1 MVKNISREGVSEAEE
16 SLLSKG
22 QKFSPVELDPPMIRM
37 QKELNRFFRLIRIK
51 WAFREK
57 TDSRSEIEKKFYEK
71 SDWEPPSASKELENF
86 ISSIQTKFDK
96 WTPPRFI
103 KDNIT
108 REERNF
114 IKNLDEEMVYMVED
128 KGPSFTKMTK
138 TQYLQAGEKE
148 LENPRFYEP
157 IEDDICKELK
167 AKSDKRVDEMFL
179 R

>member
-71 SDWEPPSASKELENF
+71 SNWDPPSASKELENF
-86 ISSIQTKFDK
+86 ISNIQTKFDK
-96 WTPPRFI
+96 WTPPKVHKRQ
-103 KDNIT
+103 
-108 REERNF
+108 
-114 IKNLDEEMVYMVED
+114 YY
-128 KGPSFTKMTK
+128 KG
-138 TQYLQAGEKE
+138 GEK
-148 LENPRFYEP
+148 FYDTFK
-157 IEDDICKELK
+157 I
-167 AKSDKRVDEMFL
+167 
-179 R
+179 

>member
-1 MVKNISREGVSEAEE
+1 MA
-16 SLLSKG
+16 
-22 QKFSPVELDPPMIRM
+22 
-37 QKELNRFFRLIRIK
+37 
-51 WAFREK
+51 
-57 TDSRSEIEKKFYEK
+57 
-71 SDWEPPSASKELENF
+71 
-86 ISSIQTKFDK
+86 
-96 WTPPRFI
+96 
-103 KDNIT
+103 
-108 REERNF
+108 
-114 IKNLDEEMVYMVED
+114 YMVED